1 MQMDDASEL
10 LQFAV
15 NCGMLSLTF
24 IRQEYEKMNRQKI
37 LDQTKIWKATD
48 GRWKAYVDV
57 AGKRRLIAKS
67 NRAALEDE
75 IIATYKEPKVKFKE
89 CFDAWIEEKLEYG
102 EIQKQ
107 TYDRYTA
114 DYKRYIHGTELENKE
129 IKTIDELYLEN
140 FIKYKISTEHLTAKN
155 WGNMRILISGAMIYA
170 RKHGYTDMRI
180 SLFLSE
186 LQLSNK
192 IFERK
197 VFKDEEQVFAKDEE
211 VKIRQYIEENP
222 DMISLGVGL
231 AFVTGMRVGEVSAL
245 RWSDYQGDTLI
256 VQRTEIK
263 YKGKNGEWIE
273 DVRNFTKGRD
283 GIRQVVLTDDAKEI
297 LDKLYAY
304 TGEKNDY
311 VFLRDGKRIKAAW
324 LSNKI
329 ESLCRQVQIPF
340 RSFHKIR
347 KTYATKLI
355 DAQVPEKFIT
365 KQLGHTEILTT
376 KSFYYFS
383 NEQVSDIKTCLE
395 KV

>member
-10 LQFAV
+10 LQFAE

>member
-1 MQMDDASEL
+1 MDDEKDF
-10 LQFAV
+10 LQFLE
-15 NCGMLSLTF
+15 NSSIIDFTF

-75 IIATYKEPKVKFKE
+75 IIENYKDPKIKFKD
-89 CFDAWIEEKLEYG
+89 CFDCWVSEKLEYG

-114 DYKRYIHGTELENKE
+114 DYKRYIHGTELETKE
-129 IKTIDELYLEN
+129 IKQIDELYLEN
-140 FIKYKISTEHLTAKN
+140 FIKTSIAEGHLTAKN
-155 WGNMRILISGAMIYA
+155 WGNMRILLSGAMVYA
-170 RKHGYTDMRI
+170 RKHGYTDMRM
-180 SLFLSE
+180 SLFLAE
-186 LQLSNK
+186 LNLSSK
-192 IFERK
+192 IFERR
-197 VFKDEEQVFAKDEE
+197 VVLDEEQVFSREE
-211 VKIRQYIEENP
+211 EMLIKKFVADNE
-222 DMISLGVGL
+222 DMLGLGVIL
-231 AFVTGMRVGEVSAL
+231 AFETGLRVGEVAAL

-263 YKGKNGEWIE
+263 YKDDHGEWIE
-273 DVRNFTKGRD
+273 EVRNFTKGRD
-283 GIRQVVLTDDAKEI
+283 GIRQVVLTDEAQRYMN
-297 LDKLYAY
+297 KLYEY
-304 TGEKNDY
+304 TGSRDGY

-329 ESLCRQVQIPF
+329 ETLCRCAGVRF
-340 RSFHKIR
+340 RSFHKMR
-347 KTYATKLI
+347 KTYATKLENAGVSDI
-355 DAQVPEKFIT
+355 VKI

-376 KSFYYFS
+376 KKHYFYS
-383 NEQVSDIKTCLE
+383 NEQVADIKAVLE